1 MAAEAAYIF
10 LGVKPQMM
18 AGLLSEIAPVLAER
32 RDSFVLV
39 TMAAG
44 LTMER
49 IAAMAGG
56 DYPVIRI
63 MPNTPCAVGAGV
75 VLYDANE
82 RVSEAALEKF
92 TAGMAG
98 AGLLDRLEE
107 RLIDAGSAVAGCGPA
122 FLCLFL
128 EGLADGG
135 VACGLPRQKALRYA
149 AQMAAGTAQMAA
161 NQHPGAMKDA
171 VCSPGGSTIAGVR
184 ALERAGLRSAAME
197 AVIAALERNQELAN
211 RHSKHEK
218 ASPGRRLKAPAGA
231 LSLQEKTHFWAG
243 GSARAA
249 STFPAMRSSRAYSC
263 RRSSGVKSRNRI
275 PAYRRWTSRPAS
287 TISSAA
293 GSSRRWITFRFPG

>member
-1 MAAEAAYIF
+1 MGICVKVLFDTFSFKKKYVDLKMGAVDMSAYTFGFIGAGNMGSALARAACRTLPAGEIILSNRTAAKAEALAGELGCAAGDNRTVAAEAAYIF

-82 RVSEAALEKF
+82 RVSETALEKF

-149 AQMAAGTAQMAA
+149 AQMAAGTAQLMLET

-197 AVIAALERNQELAN
+197 AVIAALERNQELG
-211 RHSKHEK
+211 K
-218 ASPGRRLKAPAGA
+218 
-231 LSLQEKTHFWAG
+231 
-243 GSARAA
+243 
-249 STFPAMRSSRAYSC
+249 
-263 RRSSGVKSRNRI
+263 
-275 PAYRRWTSRPAS
+275 
-287 TISSAA
+287 
-293 GSSRRWITFRFPG
+293 